1 MICTLHMSSFYW
13 SQMWVG
19 TPKWRVGT
27 IEQPLLEKRI
37 SYFDGKY
44 SNPMRRFSA
53 NELQKV
59 TDNYNHE
66 NLVMGSISIGIRVV
80 WKVEWFLWR
89 SILISTAVM
98 IVISKSIWIIP
109 LQHILLDFII
119 LKWLLMKYQLQHNWA
134 DTKILWSFWDVS

>member
-1 MICTLHMSSFYW
+1 M
-13 SQMWVG
+13 
-19 TPKWRVGT
+19 GT

-66 NLVMGSISIGIRVV
+66 NLVMGSNSIGI
-80 WKVEWFLWR
+80 KVEWFL
-89 SILISTAVM
+89 
-98 IVISKSIWIIP
+98 
-109 LQHILLDFII
+109 
-119 LKWLLMKYQLQHNWA
+119 
-134 DTKILWSFWDVS
+134 